1 MKEGDVVMVVGI
13 LDDRVRNKDD
23 TSARIGTIVGFTR
36 DEVIVLLSNGEF
48 WRGPKRDIVSHETV

>member
-1 MKEGDVVMVVGI
+1 MKEGDVVLVVGN

-36 DEVIVLLSNGEF
+36 DEIIVLLSNGEF
-48 WRGPKRDIVSHETV
+48 WKGPKRDVVIHG